1 MNECKRKA
9 AYRMPFFQM
18 FANKEKNKDGNNSK
32 RQKGRGILFIC
43 FRIGKTSVYSQ
54 SERKDSIN
62 NETKDAREK
71 DSKCKNKVLGTRQS
85 GCQGMGWR
93 KSDPRG
99 S

>member
-9 AYRMPFFQM
+9 AQRMPFFQM
-18 FANKEKNKDGNNSK
+18 FENKGKNKDGNNSK

-71 DSKCKNKVLGTRQS
+71 DSK
-85 GCQGMGWR
+85 
-93 KSDPRG
+93 
-99 S
+99 